1 LEIEKVDHGSLPWLR
16 APASFIYPHVYA
28 YLYKHICKFQAHGF
42 RKVEMSDTSAR
53 YSSRYLYY
61 EYIEKYVYKYIIFNF
76 QARVFLKVE
85 DYDLLRQ
92 RIHICYQKS
101 PRC

>member
-1 LEIEKVDHGSLPWLR
+1 MEIEKVDHGSLPWLK
-16 APASFIYPHVYA
+16 APVSFIYIHVYE
-28 YLYKHICKFQAHGF
+28 YLYKHICKFQAQGF

-61 EYIEKYVYKYIIFNF
+61 VCTEKYVYKYIIFNF
-76 QARVFLKVE
+76 RARVFWKVE

-92 RIHICYQKS
+92 RIHIFYQKS